1 MWRFQKCKDNSTTRW
16 DGTTAKCVPCTVK
29 PGYEITPHCGYG
41 DDGGIHYP
49 GYKKCEDKKFNDG
62 SWTTCQPCT
71 SCPPG
76 YDILSPCNTTTDTQC
91 YEPRKL
97 TTEVPVTPSTPQHV
111 STLFSK
117 ATTVSHVKSVQLLT
131 SSQTQTNQGPSST
144 LNAATTS
151 ATPWVHP
158 PVHPGTGAHWAV
170 PLTILISIMLALL
183 SACIIYKKWR
193 GGQPRN
199 NKRRSFI
206 NDGFSPLP
214 APTCNN
220 DLGYILSP
228 DVLSAPLQTVLDNL
242 DILEELVILLDP
254 DSHGV
259 KSTRHLASHCSFS
272 STWINYTYSMKDSK
286 SPLKA
291 VLEGVTSRHPDWTV
305 GHLAKLLREMERN
318 DAVAVLAKLR
328 LNEIAV

>member
-1 MWRFQKCKDNSTTRW
+1 MWRFQKCKDDPTTRW
-16 DGTTAKCVPCTVK
+16 DRTTAKCVPCPVK
-29 PGYEITPHCGYG
+29 PGYETTRHCGYS

-49 GYKKCEDKKFNDG
+49 AFKECEDKTFNNG
-62 SWTTCQPCT
+62 SWTSCQPCT

-76 YDILSPCNTTTDTQC
+76 YTILNPCNTTTDTQC

-97 TTEVPVTPSTPQHV
+97 TTEVPVTPTTLQHV
-111 STLFSK
+111 STLFNK
-117 ATTVSHVKSVQLLT
+117 ATTIA
-131 SSQTQTNQGPSST
+131 TNQGPSST
-144 LNAATTS
+144 LNAATAS
-151 ATPWVHP
+151 ATLGVYST
-158 PVHPGTGAHWAV
+158 VHPGTGAQWAV

-183 SACIIYKKWR
+183 SACIIYMKWR

-199 NKRRSFI
+199 NRRSFI
-206 NDGFSPLP
+206 SDGFSPLT

-228 DVLSAPLQTVLDNL
+228 DILSAPLQTVLDNL

-254 DSHGV
+254 DIHGV

-291 VLEGVTSRHPDWTV
+291 VLEGVTSRHPNWTV

-318 DAVAVLAKLR
+318 DAVTVLAKLR